1 MNHPEPETLAAYHA
15 GELTGQEEVRLQDH
29 LVACRECAALLL
41 DLDGLSDPGFG
52 AGSLSPAD
60 QEALW
65 GRIQAGIEKE
75 ERPPAPAPLAAVIPL
90 RRPSLRAGS
99 PRWLQVA
106 AAALLVITLGQWVW
120 VASLRRTVNEL
131 SQPQAN
137 PQVWDLDADAVR
149 SQGSDEPFDVGPE
162 DRFFTLILT
171 PSPERRYERYRVE
184 IARADGRV
192 AWSYDG
198 PLSSN
203 HSLSLTVPRIALG
216 SGRFQVRFFGLDPG
230 SAGGKELIKEHAL
243 RIKGR

>member
-15 GELTGQEEVRLQDH
+15 GELTGEEEARLQDH

-41 DLDGLSDPGFG
+41 DLDGLADPGFG

-65 GRIQAGIEKE
+65 GRIQGEMKKE
-75 ERPPAPAPLAAVIPL
+75 EAPVAPVIPL
-90 RRPSLRAGS
+90 RRPAAPSRS

-120 VASLRRTVNEL
+120 VASLRRAVHDL
-131 SQPQAN
+131 SRPQAN
-137 PQVWDLDADAVR
+137 TPVLDLDADAVR
-149 SQGSDEPFDVGPE
+149 SPESEEPYVVRPE

-192 AWSYDG
+192 AWSDDEALSPDH
-198 PLSSN
+198 PLSI
-203 HSLSLTVPRIALG
+203 TVPRIALG
-216 SGRFQVRFFGLDPG
+216 SGSFQVRFFGLAPG
-230 SAGGKELIKEHAL
+230 IAGGKELIKEHAL
-243 RIKGR
+243 RVEGR